1 MAHLRMWAR
10 AWEEVGENAR
20 VDATL
25 SALLENDSTCIS
37 VGRLHAGL
45 LRRRGDLPAAQAVLE
60 RLPHGAA
67 DDAPAVRDDAVANQL
82 AVLLHGR
89 RLLAR
94 HEMGDAA
101 ACNMHTRPCCMTVLS
116 RRLPGAE
123 HRLPSMGGAL
133 SGSWSIPPSARRAPQ
148 ERARLLGSTISV
160 ARWKWRAGRW
170 MTGRKGIF
178 SP

>member
-1 MAHLRMWAR
+1 MWAR

-123 HRLPSMGGAL
+123 HRLPSMGGGAERQLVNTAVGPTRAARTGAAIGQYHL
-133 SGSWSIPPSARRAPQ
+133 SGPVEVACRALDDRPQ
-148 ERARLLGSTISV
+148 GNF
-160 ARWKWRAGRW
+160 
-170 MTGRKGIF
+170 F
-178 SP
+178 SLT